1 LEALLTTESVP
12 VTLPADL
19 GLKLTVTF
27 VDWFGVKF
35 TPDPSL
41 TVKPVPLTAT
51 FETSTFELPVL
62 VSFTTCELVPP
73 IVTLP
78 KLKLVALEAS
88 VIVAA
93 TPVAVIVTCCGEPGE
108 LLAIEIVPVWLPVV
122 VGAKPAVKLT
132 LPPGGKVDG
141 SESPETLKPLPL
153 VLAADTVKLDV
164 PEFFNCIA

>member
-1 LEALLTTESVP
+1 
-12 VTLPADL
+12 
-19 GLKLTVTF
+19 
-27 VDWFGVKF
+27 
-35 TPDPSL
+35 
-41 TVKPVPLTAT
+41 
-51 FETSTFELPVL
+51 
-62 VSFTTCELVPP
+62 
-73 IVTLP
+73 
-78 KLKLVALEAS
+78 

-108 LLAIEIVPVWLPVV
+108 LLAIEVVPVWLPVV
-122 VGAKPAVKLT
+122 VGAKSAVKLT